1 MRCPPID
8 ILVGFVYIEGAGVT
22 PRPSVCYQFS
32 NLRIAAV
39 IRPEIVPARIV
50 SAKTCNLLGCAI
62 LLARAV
68 GLCRRRFF
76 LPISTTPFL
85 LNCLY
90 YSLFRVH
97 NQVAICTK
105 KGAVICLKYALYRV
119 HIK

>member
-50 SAKTCNLLGCAI
+50 SAKTCNLL
-62 LLARAV
+62 L
-68 GLCRRRFF
+68 RRRLMPSAFF
-76 LPISTTPFL
+76 LAHFNHPFPPEL
-85 LNCLY
+85 SIL
-90 YSLFRVH
+90 
-97 NQVAICTK
+97 
-105 KGAVICLKYALYRV
+105 
-119 HIK
+119 

>member
-50 SAKTCNLLGCAI
+50 SAKT
-62 LLARAV
+62 
-68 GLCRRRFF
+68 
-76 LPISTTPFL
+76 
-85 LNCLY
+85 
-90 YSLFRVH
+90 
-97 NQVAICTK
+97 
-105 KGAVICLKYALYRV
+105 
-119 HIK
+119 

>member
-50 SAKTCNLLGCAI
+50 SAKTCNLLGCA
-62 LLARAV
+62 V

-76 LPISTTPFL
+76 FAISTTPFL
-85 LNCLY
+85 IIIIYLRKTRSKTEYCTNILARVCIY
-90 YSLFRVH
+90 YIL
-97 NQVAICTK
+97 A
-105 KGAVICLKYALYRV
+105 
-119 HIK
+119 

>member
-50 SAKTCNLLGCAI
+50 SAKTCNLLGCA
-62 LLARAV
+62 V

-76 LPISTTPFL
+76 LLISTTPFL

-105 KGAVICLKYALYRV
+105 KRAVICRKYALYRV
-119 HIK
+119 HIN

>member
-8 ILVGFVYIEGAGVT
+8 ILVGFVSIEGAGVA

-50 SAKTCNLLGCAI
+50 SAKTCNLLGCA
-62 LLARAV
+62 V

-76 LPISTTPFL
+76 LLILTTPFL

-90 YSLFRVH
+90 YNL
-97 NQVAICTK
+97 T
-105 KGAVICLKYALYRV
+105 
-119 HIK
+119 

>member
-39 IRPEIVPARIV
+39 IRPGIVPARIV
-50 SAKTCNLLGCAI
+50 SAKTCNLLGC
-62 LLARAV
+62 AV

>member
-50 SAKTCNLLGCAI
+50 SAKTCNLLGCA
-62 LLARAV
+62 V

-76 LPISTTPFL
+76 FFLSIGLSPFSDLDLFCSPFL
-85 LNCLY
+85 IIIIYLCEY
-90 YSLFRVH
+90 
-97 NQVAICTK
+97 ICKTEYCTNIL
-105 KGAVICLKYALYRV
+105 V
-119 HIK
+119 

>member
-50 SAKTCNLLGCAI
+50 SAKTCWA
-62 LLARAV
+62 APSAYAV
-68 GLCRRRFF
+68 GVFSCSF
-76 LPISTTPFL
+76 
-85 LNCLY
+85 
-90 YSLFRVH
+90 
-97 NQVAICTK
+97 
-105 KGAVICLKYALYRV
+105 
-119 HIK
+119 